1 MGDTFIIHD
10 DDSNELA
17 EKLSKEAGFKKANYN
32 RTIYPDGETK
42 VRLSEDIT
50 ESDVILIKRMYPE
63 INRNIVELMML
74 VENLDSK
81 HNAIHL
87 ILPYLPYARQDKE
100 FLHGEIISI
109 KSLLNVLSHF
119 NVKSVITF
127 DMHSIAIKSMSKIN
141 ITNVSAIKP
150 LAKYIKEAFKLANP
164 MVISPD
170 KGAEER
176 AKSFASILGCS
187 YVVLEKNRNRETGE
201 VVTKRKDIGAINFE
215 AIIVDDMVS
224 TGGSMAN
231 AAAIAKQNGAS
242 KVFAVFTHAL
252 LINDAAKKL
261 YSAGVDYII
270 SSNTIINDYQKVD
283 IAEEIADAIGLESS
297 THIKNVILQ

>member
-1 MGDTFIIHD
+1 MH
-10 DDSNELA
+10 
-17 EKLSKEAGFKKANYN
+17 
-32 RTIYPDGETK
+32 
-42 VRLSEDIT
+42 
-50 ESDVILIKRMYPE
+50 
-63 INRNIVELMML
+63 L
-74 VENLDSK
+74 V
-81 HNAIHL
+81 A
-87 ILPYLPYARQDKE
+87 
-100 FLHGEIISI
+100 
-109 KSLLNVLSHF
+109 
-119 NVKSVITF
+119 
-127 DMHSIAIKSMSKIN
+127 
-141 ITNVSAIKP
+141 
-150 LAKYIKEAFKLANP
+150 
-164 MVISPD
+164 
-170 KGAEER
+170 
-176 AKSFASILGCS
+176 
-187 YVVLEKNRNRETGE
+187 GE